1 MFCIN
6 TVYYRN
12 RKNENRK
19 YMVVVSTELL
29 VEFQTQK
36 F

>member
-1 MFCIN
+1 M
-6 TVYYRN
+6 R
-12 RKNENRK
+12 
-19 YMVVVSTELL
+19 YMVVVSTELH